1 MIKIFLVL
9 NFIFLSLCFAE
20 TTKTYLDQKCRCTE
34 SVDDPLEQPSAFNF
48 GKFKGQCIDSCR
60 FRPVKWLDPKNLK
73 TRNIG
78 NVLHLGQYY
87 TTTITPESIESL
99 SVGFEQFAPGIS
111 HTTLR
116 FQFRKSFDAHL
127 IPQNK
132 NEKLLP
138 AKKINSLIF
147 SFEGVP
153 AKDVSYSLKESLLG
167 NYLIV
172 PRVLTGDDYQAWTAK
187 LKNPLHYFS
196 VPYTQEQIQVA
207 FTQALEKSE
216 ALGKNEVY
224 QLFTNNCAT
233 KTISILLKA
242 QSNTEFQ
249 TLSWINQT
257 SAALPIVGPIST
269 FSFLKEKNLIPNPE
283 N

>member
-1 MIKIFLVL
+1 MIK
-9 NFIFLSLCFAE
+9 FIFILSFLFFSLCFAE
-20 TTKTYLDQKCRCTE
+20 TPKTYLNQKCRCSE
-34 SVDDPLEQPSAFNF
+34 NINDPLEEPSAFNF

-60 FRPVKWLDPKNLK
+60 FRPVKWLEPKNSK
-73 TRNIG
+73 FWEIG

-87 TTTITPESIESL
+87 KTTISPESIESL
-99 SVGFEQFAPGIS
+99 SVGFEQFAPGVS

-116 FQFRKSFDAHL
+116 FKFRKNFEARL
-127 IPQNK
+127 TPQNQS
-132 NEKLLP
+132 EKSIP
-138 AKKINSLIF
+138 NKVTESLIF

-153 AKDVSYSLKESLLG
+153 AKDVDYSLMESFLG

-172 PRVLTGDDYQAWTAK
+172 SRMLTEVEYQAWTAK

-196 VPYTQEQIQVA
+196 VPATQEQAQLA
-207 FTQALEKSE
+207 FKQALERSE
-216 ALGKNEVY
+216 KIGKNEVY

-242 QSNTEFQ
+242 KSNTDFQ

-257 SAALPIVGPIST
+257 SAALPILGPIST
-269 FSFLKEKNLIPNPE
+269 FSFLKETNLIPAAE
-283 N
+283 